1 MEVLTSTTELERSSV
16 SLREEKAEGKL
27 LTTVLLSLRNVF
39 YNLEKE
45 LVFLDMTLCTSGEV
59 VVETFWGLSE
69 QALNFEQHQG
79 LFRKASPRDDD
90 VPELREGYKQVHS
103 VETSDSHATIG
114 EENKPARISTTALL
128 PPYEDHASS
137 SGHSWERDPLLSAT
151 ERNCPPLVKEDIGI
165 PLNGPDMFAGIPC
178 LYKSRTMTQG
188 TESARATL
196 SEQVPSEILLR
207 LQADTESSLP
217 LAIMLSACCTTES
230 GQVMDPFDDPSI
242 LSSP

>member
-1 MEVLTSTTELERSSV
+1 
-16 SLREEKAEGKL
+16 
-27 LTTVLLSLRNVF
+27 
-39 YNLEKE
+39 
-45 LVFLDMTLCTSGEV
+45 MTLHTSGEV

-79 LFRKASPRDDD
+79 LFRKASSRDDD
-90 VPELREGYKQVHS
+90 VPEQREGNKQVHS

-188 TESARATL
+188 TESARITL

-207 LQADTESSLP
+207 LQTDTESSFP
-217 LAIMLSACCTTES
+217 LAIMLSACGTTES
-230 GQVMDPFDDPSI
+230 GQVMDF
-242 LSSP
+242 